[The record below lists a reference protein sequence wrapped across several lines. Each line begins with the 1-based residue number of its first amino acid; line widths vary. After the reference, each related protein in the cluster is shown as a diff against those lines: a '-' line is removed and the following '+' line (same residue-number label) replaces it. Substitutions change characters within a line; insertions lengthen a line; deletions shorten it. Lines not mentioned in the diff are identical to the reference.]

1 MIYEKPIKI
10 VLWLSLLVCLCVHVC
25 ISRCH
30 METRELTTLGSQSF
44 STMGSKDPSQEARV
58 VQAHLLSNFT
68 GPEFIISC

>member
-1 MIYEKPIKI
+1 
-10 VLWLSLLVCLCVHVC
+10 
-25 ISRCH
+25 